1 MDQNED
7 SDLVYKGPWVRS
19 AQQRLFQTLETE
31 YAFPRATCRSLVNL
45 MWDYLNETFGEK
57 LHEGQITFHAAS
69 SSEPPGKKVSEIKTV
84 PVHLTFHDRTDMEVL
99 YKEGVACLR
108 KHKILRMAHEALE
121 QGGLLTQEDL
131 AVLLCSS
138 RRTIRRDT
146 KELKDQ
152 GIDVPTRGTL
162 QDIGPGVTHKSRV
175 VKLWL
180 EGYDLDSVA
189 GATYIFLAKPNSA

>member
-1 MDQNED
+1 VRNVGFMDQNED

-45 MWDYLNETFGEK
+45 LWDYLNETFGEK

-99 YKEGVACLR
+99 YKEGVA
-108 KHKILRMAHEALE
+108 
-121 QGGLLTQEDL
+121 GL
-131 AVLLCSS
+131 AVNGGIKLSS
-138 RRTIRRDT
+138 Y
-146 KELKDQ
+146 
-152 GIDVPTRGTL
+152 G
-162 QDIGPGVTHKSRV
+162 DINLSSST
-175 VKLWL
+175 
-180 EGYDLDSVA
+180 
-189 GATYIFLAKPNSA
+189 